1 MWCCRPVGEL
11 KLRLFS
17 DSEGELEYQTQVVV
31 FPHTT
36 TKGAEWLV
44 LPQHKALFLRQPDI
58 PGHTAA
64 VVMGKS
70 HVKLLASDK
79 YLFADMNCLILRCT
93 ALS

>member
-11 KLRLFS
+11 RLRLFS
-17 DSEGELEYQTQVVV
+17 DSEVELEYQTQVVV

-70 HVKLLASDK
+70 QVKLLAPDK
-79 YLFADMNCLILRCT
+79 YLFAAMNCLILHCT